1 MMPLIQKIFTNPKR
15 RNKSQMEQKKNY
27 DKLVKAL
34 QIASIVFMAIML
46 VVGLVLMKK
55 YDISV
60 KNAATIKTWLNGSVY
75 LVAAILIGFTFVK
88 SFALVI
94 TPSIVY
100 LISGMIFEKIWVA
113 LLVNF
118 IATVLSMI
126 VPYYLGRFTGKGM
139 YDSLKNRFP
148 KVQKFDN
155 FTSKNAFLN
164 TLIVKMTG
172 VIPGDLSSL
181 LLGAIGIDFKTFFIA
196 GNIGIIPINV
206 LWVCIG
212 HFAPELITKAIS

>member
-1 MMPLIQKIFTNPKR
+1 
-15 RNKSQMEQKKNY
+15 
-27 DKLVKAL
+27 
-34 QIASIVFMAIML
+34 
-46 VVGLVLMKK
+46 
-55 YDISV
+55 
-60 KNAATIKTWLNGSVY
+60 
-75 LVAAILIGFTFVK
+75 
-88 SFALVI
+88 
-94 TPSIVY
+94 
-100 LISGMIFEKIWVA
+100 
-113 LLVNF
+113 
-118 IATVLSMI
+118 
-126 VPYYLGRFTGKGM
+126 M